1 MQTKL
6 QELTDKI
13 YQEGVLKAESEA
25 GEILDRAR
33 SEARQV
39 VEHAQQEAESLL
51 AQARKEADDMSRN
64 SKNELQMAARQMVSD
79 LKQQIAALVE
89 GGVLKAPLA
98 ERFKSVEFVGDI
110 LISAVKNWNPA
121 SGEAV
126 KLEVLLP
133 EEKLVAI
140 EGYLKQESASLLDGG
155 LKLTGSDRVP
165 SGFMIGPAEGGYRIS
180 FSDDDFA
187 GFLKGYIRPRLMEM
201 LFDDKGN
208 AKA

>member
-1 MQTKL
+1 M
-6 QELTDKI
+6 
-13 YQEGVLKAESEA
+13 KAESEA